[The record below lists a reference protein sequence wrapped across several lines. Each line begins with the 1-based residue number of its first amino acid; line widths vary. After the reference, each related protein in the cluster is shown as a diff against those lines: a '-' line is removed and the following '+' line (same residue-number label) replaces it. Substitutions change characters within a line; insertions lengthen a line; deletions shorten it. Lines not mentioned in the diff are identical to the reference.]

1 MAQYIP
7 PTKNLSVFDSI
18 VFPSD
23 SNTDLTQDEADSRY
37 LRYSIGQGTETIPSV
52 SITNSATLGS
62 AIIGGATTMTG
73 DITLNKASGTQNIN
87 CSAPAGLELKTNAF
101 SQAIAFSTQST
112 SGVFGFQMAIQA
124 NNNPRAQYYVREF
137 SLVDSSNT
145 AYKSTVSFSAG
156 GDTVIANTSTAGNG
170 NIQFKTDASTAG
182 AGAITLRTKDGT
194 PSTTTGLILNGT
206 ALQSSTAGGSAGT
219 HLCITLNNTLYKIAL
234 LNA

>member
-1 MAQYIP
+1 MATYNAPI
-7 PTKNLSVFDSI
+7 KDLSVFDSI
-18 VFPSD
+18 VFPPD

-73 DITLNKASGTQNIN
+73 DITLNKSSGTQNIN

-101 SQAIAFSTQST
+101 SQPVAFTTQSS
-112 SGVFGFQMAIQA
+112 SGVYGSTMAIQA
-124 NNNPRAQYYVREF
+124 NNNPRAQYYVKEF
-137 SLVDSSNT
+137 SLVDNT
-145 AYKSTVSFSAG
+145 NNAYKSTVSFSAG
-156 GDTVIANTSTAGNG
+156 GDSIIANTSTAGNG
-170 NIQFKTDASTAG
+170 NIEFKTDASTAG

-194 PSTTTGLILNGT
+194 PSTTTGLIMNGT
-206 ALQSSTAGGSAGT
+206 ALQSSTAGGSSGS
-219 HLCITLNNTLYKIAL
+219 HLCITLNGTLYKIAL